1 MADAAARIEQFRNM
15 AEADPENELGHFSL
29 GRALLDAGKPAEA
42 VESLDRALAINA
54 NLGKAYQ
61 LKGKALLDLGRK
73 PEAIETLKKGAVVA
87 AERGELMPKNE
98 MLATLKTLGVDVAAE
113 LPELTAAE
121 RPVEVGDGEVLDRRT
136 GKVGRRLEKPPF
148 RNELGRVIYENVS
161 AESWR
166 EWIGMGTK
174 VINELRLPL
183 SDPAAQKVF
192 DQHMVEFLNLREVM
206 DTEPA
211 A

>member
-29 GRALLDAGKPAEA
+29 GRALLDAGKPQEA
-42 VESLDRALAINA
+42 VASLDRALALNP

-61 LKGKALLDLGRK
+61 LKGKAQLDSGQK
-73 PEAIETLKKGAVVA
+73 SDAIETLKQGAKVA
-87 AERGELMPKNE
+87 SERGELMPKNE
-98 MLATLKTLGVDVAAE
+98 MLATLKELGVDVAAE
-113 LPELTAAE
+113 LPDLMAAE
-121 RPVEVGDGEVLDRRT
+121 RPVEVGEGEVLDRRT

-148 RNELGRVIYENVS
+148 RNDLGRVIYENVS

-183 SDPAAQKVF
+183 SDPQAQKVF
-192 DQHMVEFLNLREVM
+192 DQHMVEFLNLRDVVEK
-206 DTEPA
+206 
-211 A
+211 

>member
-15 AEADPENELGHFSL
+15 AEADPDNELGHFSL
-29 GRALLDAGKPAEA
+29 GRALLDAAKPAEA

-73 PEAIETLKKGAVVA
+73 PEAIEVLKKGAVVA
-87 AERGELMPKNE
+87 SERGELMPKNE
-98 MLATLKTLGVDVAAE
+98 MLATLKTLGVDTAAE
-113 LPELTAAE
+113 LPELTATE
-121 RPVEVGDGEVLDRRT
+121 RPVEVGEGEVLDRRT
-136 GKVGRRLEKPPF
+136 GKIGRRLEKPPF
-148 RNELGRVIYENVS
+148 RNALGQAIYDNVS

-192 DQHMVEFLNLREVM
+192 DQHMVEFLNLREVVG
-206 DTEPA
+206 E
-211 A
+211 